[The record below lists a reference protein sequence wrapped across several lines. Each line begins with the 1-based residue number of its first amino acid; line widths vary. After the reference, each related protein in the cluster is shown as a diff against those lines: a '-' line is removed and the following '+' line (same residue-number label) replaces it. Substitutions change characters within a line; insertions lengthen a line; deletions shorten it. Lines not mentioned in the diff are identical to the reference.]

1 MTANIGISP
10 GSGHQLSSEVWQG
23 LCGLGREQ
31 RYLAGSR
38 MLRQGDTGTHL
49 LALVD
54 GLVKVIRREESGA
67 TTLLAFRGPGDLL
80 GEVAVFDDG
89 TRIADVVALRPC
101 RVVLL
106 EARRFKAFVER
117 RGLAMDLMRQTL
129 GRLHESD
136 LRHVELV
143 TLPLCAR
150 LARSLVRL
158 VDLTMPGHAGSTPLH
173 LTGLTQEELAQALG
187 VTRNA
192 VVVGLQQLR
201 AAGAVQTARRAI
213 TIRDME
219 VLRLWAKGEG
229 VNGL

>member
-1 MTANIGISP
+1 MTADNGKSS
-10 GSGHQLSSEVWQG
+10 GSGQQLSSEVWQG
-23 LCGLGREQ
+23 LRALGREQ
-31 RYLAGSR
+31 HYRAGSR
-38 MLRQGDTGTHL
+38 MLRQGDAGTHL

-54 GLVKVIRREESGA
+54 GLVKVIRREESGV

-80 GEVAVFDDG
+80 GEVAVFDDR

-106 EARRFKAFVER
+106 EARCFKVFVER
-117 RGLAMDLMRQTL
+117 RGLVMDLMRQTL
-129 GRLHESD
+129 GRLRESD

-143 TLPLCAR
+143 TLPVSAR

-158 VDLTMPGHAGSTPLH
+158 VDLTMPGHTGSTPLH
-173 LTGLTQEELAQALG
+173 LTGLTQEELAQAVG

-201 AAGAVQTARRAI
+201 EAGAVETARRVI

-219 VLRLWAKGEG
+219 VLRLWAKGAG
-229 VNGL
+229 AGGL